1 VEHKDFLFM
10 TSPEG
15 RRLFKL
21 LSERNADRTE
31 VGRMRQRAYV
41 AFHGRHCGP
50 ADPLFRAACRLVASH
65 DRYAT
70 APLEFMELVAFML
83 TH

>member
-1 VEHKDFLFM
+1 M

-21 LSERNADRTE
+21 LSARNADRAE
-31 VGRMRQRAYV
+31 VECVWQAAYV

-50 ADPLFRAACRLVASH
+50 ADPAFRAACRLVASH